1 MYLYGVKRV
10 DITELDP
17 TTGTSKSSGKKFT
30 IKTAQKVELE
40 PVMSE
45 GEESILRN
53 ASNILAIVRT
63 DDLLYGY
70 DLTFTDNSFDPELAG
85 LIAGYKVTGQDTT
98 LKIETPMGDEG
109 VVAKPFK
116 MEIYVA
122 NYDGDSIEN
131 YIKVTLN
138 KCYGKFINMSLGD
151 EFYAPEFNVKAR
163 ENTKASLPIK
173 QIEVVTSLPASSP
186 VL

>member
-17 TTGTSKSSGKKFT
+17 STGAAKASGKKFT
-30 IKTAQKVELE
+30 VKTAQKVELE
-40 PVMSE
+40 PVVSE

-53 ASNILAIVRT
+53 SSNILAVVRT

-70 DLTFTDNSFDPELAG
+70 DLTFTDNSFDPELAA
-85 LIAGYKVTGQDTT
+85 LIAGYKVTGQEAT
-98 LKIETPMGDEG
+98 LKVETPMGSEG
-109 VVAKPFK
+109 VIGKPFK

-122 NYDGDSIEN
+122 NYDGDSIAS
-131 YIKVTLN
+131 YVKVTLN
-138 KCYGKFINMSLGD
+138 KCYGKFMNMSLGD
-151 EFYAPEFNVKAR
+151 EFYAPEFSVKAR

-173 QIEVVTSLPASSP
+173 QIEVVTSLPTSVP
-186 VL
+186 DK

>member
-1 MYLYGVKRV
+1 MYLYGVKKV
-10 DITELDP
+10 VITELDE
-17 TTGTSKSSGKKFT
+17 TTGAAKVEGKTFT
-30 IKTAQKVELE
+30 LKTAQKVELE

-85 LIAGYKVTGQDTT
+85 LIAGYKVTGTDST
-98 LKIETPMGDEG
+98 LKVATPSLTEG
-109 VVAKPFK
+109 VVGKPFK
-116 MEIYVA
+116 MEIFVA
-122 NYDGDSIEN
+122 NYNGDAIEN
-131 YIKVTLN
+131 YVKVTLN
-138 KCYGKFINMSLGD
+138 KCYGKFMNMSLGD
-151 EFYAPEFNVKAR
+151 EFFAPEFTVKAR

-173 QIEVVTSLPASSP
+173 QIEIVDSIA
-186 VL
+186 

>member
-17 TTGTSKSSGKKFT
+17 STGAAKQSGKKFT

-53 ASNILAIVRT
+53 ASNILAVVRT
-63 DDLLYGY
+63 EDLLYGY
-70 DLTFTDNSFDPELAG
+70 DLTFTDNSFDPDLAG
-85 LIAGYKVTGQDTT
+85 LMAGYKVTGADSS
-98 LKIETPMGDEG
+98 LKVDTPMVSEG

-122 NYDGDSIEN
+122 NYDGDSITS
-131 YIKVTLN
+131 YVKVTLN
-138 KCYGKFINMSLGD
+138 KCYGKFMNMSLGD

-163 ENTKASLPIK
+163 ENTKAGLPIK
-173 QIEVVTSLPASSP
+173 QIEVVTSLPSASP
-186 VL
+186 NK